1 MIIFWIILLAL
12 LSTVLALASYIER
25 IYGEAGKLLS
35 REFEQN
41 IEVYEERI
49 EPKLRSRGPSRRLS
63 GAMGLLAQLCNT
75 AITLVLAYFVFS
87 GPFSAAQVAQLA
99 IALVLILLTFN
110 RLVPFLLFTRTRGVW
125 LVRFTPLLRI
135 MMWVIFPV
143 TLALSF
149 CMSIAALAE
158 KREREAPETPQEAV
172 EALIEAGEEEGI
184 LEESD
189 RELIHSVVE
198 FGDKITREVMT
209 PRPDVFAVRSDTTIE
224 AFHELLRER
233 PHTRVPAYKT
243 SLEDI
248 EGIIFTPDLLQVRD
262 SEAGSRTVGTLLR
275 PAYFVPETK
284 PTMELLRELQRQ
296 KSHIAIVID
305 EYGGVTGVVSV
316 EDLVE
321 EIVGEL
327 HDERESNAEAV
338 KQADGSYIVFGT
350 LDIGRLEDIFGFR
363 PEDEHEVE
371 TSTVGGLVIE
381 RLGHIPRCGERLE
394 ESGLRFEVLKST
406 DRRIEKLRISRIA
419 PRAENEDIR
428 KVTA

>member
-1 MIIFWIILLAL
+1 MIILWIIVLAL
-12 LSTVLALASYIER
+12 LCAVLMLASYIER
-25 IYGEAGKLLS
+25 IYAESGKLLS
-35 REFEQN
+35 REFEEN
-41 IEVYEERI
+41 IEVYEERV
-49 EPKLRSRGPSRRLS
+49 EPKLGGNPRRI
-63 GAMGLLAQLCNT
+63 ATAIGLLTQLSNT
-75 AITLVLAYFVFS
+75 AITLILAYFVFT
-87 GPFSAAQVAQLA
+87 GPFTRAEVAQLV
-99 IALVLILLTFN
+99 IALILILLTFN
-110 RLVPFLLFTRTRGVW
+110 RILPFLLFTRTRGDW
-125 LVRFTPLLRI
+125 LIRFTPILNTLLWI
-135 MMWVIFPV
+135 ISPV
-143 TLALSF
+143 TLILSF
-149 CMSIAALAE
+149 CMSVAALAE
-158 KREREAPETPQEAV
+158 RHEDEEPETPQEAV

-209 PRPDVFAVRSDTTIE
+209 PRPDIFAVPLDTTIE

-243 SLEDI
+243 SLDDI

-262 SEAGSRTVGTLLR
+262 SEAATRTVGSLLR

-284 PTMELLRELQRQ
+284 PTMDLLRELQRQ

-305 EYGGVTGVVSV
+305 EYGDVAGVVSV

-327 HDERESNAEAV
+327 HDEREINAETV
-338 KQADGSYIVFGT
+338 RQPDGSYIVSGT
-350 LDIGRLEDIFGFR
+350 LDIDRLEDLFDFR
-363 PEDEHEVE
+363 PEDEHEIE
-371 TSTVGGLVIE
+371 TSTVGGLVVE
-381 RLGHIPRCGERLE
+381 RLGHIPQPGETLE

-406 DRRIEKLRISRIA
+406 DRRIEKLHVSRLQS
-419 PRAENEDIR
+419 ESEDFQ